1 MQSALWIYGGQF
13 GGVSRTHHAI
23 RSSAGH
29 KDKTASYNGFYCP
42 TALSDTVHL
51 PPPPLVPRGR
61 GGKESA
67 YCRCCAHT
75 HKHHPLM
82 QIHSQPSEQTH
93 FSGTSKK
100 NVISLLSSSFFPS
113 TCRLKLL
120 LTSPDT
126 GLNTQLNHIFLPS

>member
-51 PPPPLVPRGR
+51 PPPLWCPEGAEEKSPLTAGAAR
-61 GGKESA
+61 
-67 YCRCCAHT
+67 T
-75 HKHHPLM
+75 HISI
-82 QIHSQPSEQTH
+82 IHLCKYTP
-93 FSGTSKK
+93 
-100 NVISLLSSSFFPS
+100 SLLS
-113 TCRLKLL
+113 KH
-120 LTSPDT
+120 TSAA
-126 GLNTQLNHIFLPS
+126 QAKKM